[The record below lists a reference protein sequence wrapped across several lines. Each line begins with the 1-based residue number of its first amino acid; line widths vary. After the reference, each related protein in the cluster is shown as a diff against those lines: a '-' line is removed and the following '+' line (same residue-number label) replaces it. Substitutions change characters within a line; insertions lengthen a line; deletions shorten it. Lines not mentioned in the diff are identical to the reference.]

1 MRANLTLLLLVPVA
15 LASPRKAL
23 HSLLQT
29 DQDPTVLDVEIPDET
44 PNKFTVTFNGKK
56 TKAKQSIDP
65 ESGSQVISLSNLA
78 LEAEPSED
86 GDDTSGYKTDSGSE
100 VKSENKRY
108 RYSVGNGKNNLDG
121 FQVSDSG
128 EPGGDLSEL
137 HGALEGIKKGKQ
149 RGVGWAFADGD
160 LGDTIDGGYG
170 GYGVPR
176 NRGVVGRKRGNMNK
190 AGWETSAEGKN
201 RNRNLEVVDGVM
213 QKGEGL
219 EKW

>member
-1 MRANLTLLLLVPVA
+1 
-15 LASPRKAL
+15 
-23 HSLLQT
+23 
-29 DQDPTVLDVEIPDET
+29 
-44 PNKFTVTFNGKK
+44 
-56 TKAKQSIDP
+56 
-65 ESGSQVISLSNLA
+65 
-78 LEAEPSED
+78 
-86 GDDTSGYKTDSGSE
+86 
-100 VKSENKRY
+100 
-108 RYSVGNGKNNLDG
+108 NLDG

-137 HGALEGIKKGKQ
+137 QGALEGIKKGKQ

-160 LGDTIDGGYG
+160 LDDTVDGGYG

-201 RNRNLEVVDGVM
+201 RNRNLEVVDGVL